1 MTTLESRIKGL
12 MKLGFESE
20 EKAVKT
26 KEMSLRGK
34 RVVSINTEGKYAFFY
49 PPYDDLA
56 AIFPEFKEL
65 IRYLKEEGYQ
75 TNIDRHLK
83 NHSE

>member
-20 EKAVKT
+20 EKTVKT
-26 KEMSLRGK
+26 KEIALRGK
-34 RVVSINTEGKYAFFY
+34 RAVSINIEGRYAFFY
-49 PPYDDLA
+49 SPYDDLA
-56 AIFPEFKEL
+56 AILPEFKEL

-75 TNIDRHLK
+75 TNIDRYLK
-83 NHSE
+83 GQSE